1 MAMTMDINTVKNQM
15 HLNDA
20 PSYVMAEESWQT
32 DFSEPPQCDID
43 AAWEREI
50 DRRLKDVLEG
60 RVELVPWEVVDEEAR
75 VMLQNIQAR
84 RRETVIAAI

>member
-15 HLNDA
+15 HLSDV

-43 AAWEREI
+43 AAWDREI

-60 RVELVPWEVVDEEAR
+60 RVELIDGDQ
-75 VMLQNIQAR
+75 VMRKIDAVLSNFSDGSR
-84 RRETVIAAI
+84 RLASV

>member
-43 AAWEREI
+43 AAWDREI

-60 RVELVPWEVVDEEAR
+60 RVELVDGDQVRREAR
-75 VMLQNIQAR
+75 TMLENFR
-84 RRETVIAAI
+84 RNREVAFA

>member
-43 AAWEREI
+43 AAWDREI

-60 RVELVPWEVVDEEAR
+60 RVELIDDDASLVRARSLIYGIHNKREVAF
-75 VMLQNIQAR
+75 A
-84 RRETVIAAI
+84 

>member
-32 DFSEPPQCDID
+32 DFPEPPQCDID
-43 AAWEREI
+43 AAWDREI

-60 RVELVPWEVVDEEAR
+60 RVELIDGDQVRREAR
-75 VMLQNIQAR
+75 TMLENFR
-84 RRETVIAAI
+84 RNREMAFA

>member
-1 MAMTMDINTVKNQM
+1 MAMIMDVDTVKNQM

-20 PSYVMAEESWQT
+20 SSCVMAEESWQT

-43 AAWEREI
+43 AAWDREI

-60 RVELVPWEVVDEEAR
+60 RVELIDGDHVRREAR
-75 VMLQNIQAR
+75 AKLENFR
-84 RRETVIAAI
+84 RNREMAFA

>member
-1 MAMTMDINTVKNQM
+1 MEMVMDINTVKNQM

-43 AAWEREI
+43 AAWDREI

-60 RVELVPWEVVDEEAR
+60 RVELIDGDQ
-75 VMLQNIQAR
+75 VMRKIDAVLSNFSDGSR
-84 RRETVIAAI
+84 RLASV

>member
-15 HLNDA
+15 HLGDA
-20 PSYVMAEESWQT
+20 PSYIMAEESWQT

-43 AAWEREI
+43 AAWDREI

-60 RVELVPWEVVDEEAR
+60 RVELIDGDQ
-75 VMLQNIQAR
+75 VMRKIDLVLSHLSAGSR
-84 RRETVIAAI
+84 RFASV

>member
-43 AAWEREI
+43 AAWDREI

-60 RVELVPWEVVDEEAR
+60 RVELIDGDQVMRKIDVVLSHFSDGS
-75 VMLQNIQAR
+75 R
-84 RRETVIAAI
+84 RIASV

>member
-15 HLNDA
+15 HLGDA

-43 AAWEREI
+43 AAWDREI

-60 RVELVPWEVVDEEAR
+60 RVELIDGDQVRREAR
-75 VMLQNIQAR
+75 AMLENFR
-84 RRETVIAAI
+84 RNREVAFA